1 MKLRF
6 GIITASDR
14 SHEGIRDDLTT
25 PAVVDEISAHGWIVI
40 KNTVI
45 SDDLEIIKKTLI
57 DWLAMNDLDVILT
70 TGGTGFSPRDNTPE
84 ATSAVIERDAPGIAE
99 GMRYKS
105 LEFTPHA
112 MLSRGVAGIHGR
124 ILIINLPGSPKAA
137 VENFR
142 IIQPILQHAVELINN
157 DENAEK
163 HH

>member
-1 MKLRF
+1 MEIRF

-14 SHEGIRDDLTT
+14 SHLGVRDDLTT
-25 PAVVDEISAHGWIVI
+25 PAVAEEISSQGWILV

-45 SDDLEIIKKTLI
+45 SDDLEIIKKTLFS
-57 DWLAMNDLDVILT
+57 WLSMKDLDVILT

-84 ATSAVIERDAPGIAE
+84 ATLAVIEREAPGISE
-99 GMRYKS
+99 GMRYRS

-124 ILIINLPGSPKAA
+124 VLIINLPGSPKAA

-142 IIQPILQHAVELINN
+142 IIQPILHHAVELINN